1 MRKNPPGSLAFTFY
15 LFLSL
20 MTGLAIATPPAIA
33 ANLIP
38 DTNAGA
44 LFLIGAVVILL
55 LTLVVE
61 VWRETGT
68 KNRKK
73 NDKPTNFRGM
83 SQINGYRL
91 SDK

>member
-33 ANLIP
+33 ANLLP
-38 DTNAGA
+38 DINAGA
-44 LFLIGAVVILL
+44 LFLIGAVVILF

-68 KNRKK
+68 KRQTKDNPLE
-73 NDKPTNFRGM
+73 N
-83 SQINGYRL
+83 
-91 SDK
+91 

>member
-61 VWRETGT
+61 VWRETG
-68 KNRKK
+68 RKSPK
-73 NDKPTNFRGM
+73 SDKPANFQGV

>member
-1 MRKNPPGSLAFTFY
+1 MRKNPPGSMAFTFY

-33 ANLIP
+33 ANLLP
-38 DTNAGA
+38 DINAGA

-55 LTLVVE
+55 LTMVVE

-68 KNRKK
+68 KRKPQ
-73 NDKPTNFRGM
+73 DKPAEF
-83 SQINGYRL
+83 
-91 SDK
+91 

>member
-44 LFLIGAVVILL
+44 FFLIGAVVIIL

-61 VWRETGT
+61 VWRETGR
-68 KNRKK
+68 KNRRSDKSK
-73 NDKPTNFRGM
+73 NLRPTSPM
-83 SQINGYRL
+83 NGYRL